1 MLSKNHQH
9 WIEWVKLVALPSVGL
24 YVGVSLKLEQGRS
37 WAVQSLLLDP
47 GDIRNKHRLTG
58 LRNERYVAQMAPFT
72 VSLVELVFTD
82 NHKQSTDKKLRDAKL
97 QIKAQQ
103 DSIVHL
109 KERLL
114 R

>member
-1 MLSKNHQH
+1 
-9 WIEWVKLVALPSVGL
+9 
-24 YVGVSLKLEQGRS
+24 
-37 WAVQSLLLDP
+37 
-47 GDIRNKHRLTG
+47 
-58 LRNERYVAQMAPFT
+58 MAPFT
-72 VSLVELVFTD
+72 VSLVELDD